1 MAYLKSMEDLY
12 TRLDQ
17 VGFDATFVRAR
28 VLPEWWKDSLA
39 SVPSNRALAEAAIS
53 RVLGIPVSAL
63 RNHKAKLALP
73 DPGAV
78 RLKRR
83 RGTATKD
90 LRTSIHLARQVTRAL
105 VKELPSLQPF
115 GGLKTPKQLRSVIL
129 STREYVDLEALLEVA
144 WAEGV
149 AVFHLSSLPRTA
161 KKFSGIAS
169 FCDSVPVI
177 VLASGRD
184 SSPWLAFHLAH
195 ELGHVFLGH
204 VVPGSD
210 PLADAD
216 IDTRDADDQEVTA
229 DEFACELLTGAP
241 RLTASPI
248 PGLTAPKLAEQARA
262 LGSRDKIDPGVIAL
276 IYGRNAGRM
285 PVAQSAIKLMGMDRG
300 AHEKITRALKS
311 RLPDELPEAPARC
324 LSLVIAA

>member
-129 STREYVDLEALLEVA
+129 STREYVDLEALLEDCEDA
-144 WAEGV
+144 AGE
-149 AVFHLSSLPRTA
+149 LS
-161 KKFSGIAS
+161 
-169 FCDSVPVI
+169 
-177 VLASGRD
+177 
-184 SSPWLAFHLAH
+184 
-195 ELGHVFLGH
+195 E
-204 VVPGSD
+204 
-210 PLADAD
+210 
-216 IDTRDADDQEVTA
+216 E
-229 DEFACELLTGAP
+229 
-241 RLTASPI
+241 
-248 PGLTAPKLAEQARA
+248 
-262 LGSRDKIDPGVIAL
+262 
-276 IYGRNAGRM
+276 
-285 PVAQSAIKLMGMDRG
+285 
-300 AHEKITRALKS
+300 ITRLHFSHADRKNQ
-311 RLPDELPEAPARC
+311 
-324 LSLVIAA
+324 SL